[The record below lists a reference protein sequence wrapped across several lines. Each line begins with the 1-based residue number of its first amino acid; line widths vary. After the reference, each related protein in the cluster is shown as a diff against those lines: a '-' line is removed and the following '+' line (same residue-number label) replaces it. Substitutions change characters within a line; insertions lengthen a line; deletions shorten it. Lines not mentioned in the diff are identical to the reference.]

1 MGGGHSN
8 SECHRFGS
16 YKLFGR
22 EHPIQIWFPPKNS
35 YGQHPS
41 IQIYGNDKFLS
52 KIQHCAGTF
61 YNLLSLGK
69 WVGRIIQK
77 NLDEYNKESIKG
89 E

>member
-1 MGGGHSN
+1 MGGAHSN
-8 SECHRFGS
+8 SKCRRFSS
-16 YKLFGR
+16 YTHFVR

-35 YGQHPS
+35 YGKHPR

-69 WVGRIIQK
+69 WVVRIIQK
-77 NLDEYNKESIKG
+77 NHDEYNKESIKG